1 MLDAGPDALGKGG
14 AFALATIN
22 LAKLLGLEYDRG
34 LHDLVAT
41 AGGDLIDY
49 EGKVIAV
56 ISPRREIVD
65 IF

>member
-22 LAKLLGLEYDRG
+22 LAKLLGLEYGRG
-34 LHDLVAT
+34 LQDLVAT
-41 AGGDLIDY
+41 AGGDLLDY